1 MSYVE
6 ELESKILELPKQDFA
21 LLRNWLF
28 ELDDSQ
34 WDKQIASDLKTGKLN
49 QLINNA
55 KAEMAAGTTVKL

>member
-34 WDKQIASDLKTGKLN
+34 WDKQISSDLKTGKLS
-49 QLINNA
+49 QLINKA
-55 KAEMAAGTTVKL
+55 KAEMAAGTAAKL

>member
-21 LLRNWLF
+21 ILRNWLF

-34 WDKQIASDLKTGKLN
+34 WDKQIASDLKIGKLN
-49 QLINNA
+49 ALINKA
-55 KAEMAAGTTVKL
+55 KAVMSAGTAAKL

>member
-21 LLRNWLF
+21 LLRNWMF

-34 WDKQIASDLKTGKLN
+34 WDKQIATDLKAGKLS
-49 QLINNA
+49 QLINKA
-55 KAEMAAGTTVKL
+55 KSEMAAGIAAKL